1 MSSGHF
7 EALRQE
13 VKKYKK
19 DEEEKTVQIK
29 DLNFI
34 KKSLK
39 GGDPAAGSPTA
50 TLLRLHPSH
59 RSHRRRSPPEG

>member
-29 DLNFI
+29 DLREVLVPI
-34 KKSLK
+34 RIQQST
-39 GGDPAAGSPTA
+39 G
-50 TLLRLHPSH
+50 LLA
-59 RSHRRRSPPEG
+59 